1 MGAAGMSCV
10 LIGTKSLFRFG
21 SIGCQFERCAIH
33 RTPPLSAL
41 RRNST
46 RRLARSL
53 TRQSCDTT
61 YSRKAQFQAP
71 PGNPETG
78 DRAPT
83 RTSATQQQHASIYI
97 RVNKS
102 EADFHKPG
110 MHGGSVRAWANAWN
124 AFGRTP
130 SRGGRGRRAAM
141 DLFGGVFFKLFIVI
155 WCCFC
160 YVLFLRTHKACRM
173 YEAASCLIYLSTCMI
188 SRHPGDRAST
198 RREGSFRRP
207 PLADLALGPIP
218 SSITPCA
225 PR

>member
-1 MGAAGMSCV
+1 MSCV

-110 MHGGSVRAWANAWN
+110 MHGGSVRAWANAWDVSR
-124 AFGRTP
+124 RTL
-130 SRGGRGRRAAM
+130 SRGPTPQRVGWTVTGPSLA
-141 DLFGGVFFKLFIVI
+141 GKLHSLG
-155 WCCFC
+155 FC
-160 YVLFLRTHKACRM
+160 
-173 YEAASCLIYLSTCMI
+173 
-188 SRHPGDRAST
+188 
-198 RREGSFRRP
+198 
-207 PLADLALGPIP
+207 
-218 SSITPCA
+218 
-225 PR
+225 